1 MKCSAPK
8 QWRQDQPK
16 TKRAR
21 VRNRRNLTRW
31 SIDRII
37 MAFAGTMILLS
48 LALGAVVQSVVAPAH
63 ASFVG
68 VNLLQ
73 AAFTGL
79 CPLAMALKRFGAKS
93 GAAF

>member
-1 MKCSAPK
+1 M
-8 QWRQDQPK
+8 
-16 TKRAR
+16 
-21 VRNRRNLTRW
+21 

-37 MAFAGTMILLS
+37 MAFAGTVVLLS
-48 LALGAVVQSVVAPAH
+48 LLLAQLFSPWWLLLTA
-63 ASFVG
+63 FVG